1 MTYKTAEAFTCIS
14 FRKRKDHIK
23 VRKVILASK
32 SPRRL
37 ELMKK
42 ITDDFE
48 IIPAET
54 EEKTDESDPAM
65 IVMALSGSKAKEVF
79 YKKQESNDSSG
90 EGGFLVIGADTIVVH
105 DNEILGKPRDEKD
118 AFRMLKALSGD
129 VHSVYTGVTVIS
141 EEGIGSIFSFYE
153 ETLVYIKSMNDDEIN
168 AYIATGEPM
177 DKAGA
182 YGIQTEFG
190 KYVEKIDGDYD
201 NVVGLPVERLAAE
214 LKKHGLDEVI
224 TAKRRP
230 DVNDVST
237 EANKAKDKAADE
249 AADKAEDKKIA
260 KVWVAVATHKEYRMP
275 ADIMY
280 VPVFV
285 GAKLR
290 SDEELKTLPA
300 SYKRDDTGDNI
311 SEQNP
316 RFCELTALYWA
327 WKNLDSKYLGLV
339 HYRRHFRGRL
349 KPEKGDAFSEVL
361 RYREL
366 KKYLGKYSVIVPCK
380 RHYYIETL
388 EQHYAHN
395 HFINELHTARDIML
409 EKYPEYEAAYKT
421 AMNRTWGYMFN
432 MMILRR
438 DLMDDYCDWLFDI
451 LFTLTERLG
460 DSPARSSFEERY
472 AGRVSERLFNVWLEK
487 KISDGVIKPEEI
499 KEIPFMYMEKI
510 NALDKG
516 VTFLKAKFLGKK
528 PKKSF

>member
-1 MTYKTAEAFTCIS
+1 M
-14 FRKRKDHIK
+14 
-23 VRKVILASK
+23 RKVILASK

-37 ELMKK
+37 ELLKK

-48 IIPAET
+48 IIPAEND
-54 EEKTDESDPAM
+54 EKTDETDPAM
-65 IVMALSGSKAKEVF
+65 VVMALSGSKAKEVY
-79 YKKQESNDSSG
+79 YKIQEDAASSRDG
-90 EGGFLVIGADTIVVH
+90 YMIIGADTIVVH

-129 VHSVYTGVTVIS
+129 VHSVYTGVTVIT
-141 EEGIGSIFSFYE
+141 EEGIAGIFSFYE
-153 ETLVYIKSMNDDEIN
+153 ETKVYIKPMTDEEIN

-190 KYVEKIDGDYD
+190 KYIEKTEGDYD
-201 NVVGLPVERLAAE
+201 NVVGLPVERLKNE
-214 LKKHGLDEVI
+214 LTKHGFG
-224 TAKRRP
+224 
-230 DVNDVST
+230 
-237 EANKAKDKAADE
+237 
-249 AADKAEDKKIA
+249 KKKS

-275 ADIMY
+275 EDIMY

-285 GAKLR
+285 GAALK
-290 SDEELKTLPA
+290 SDEELQKLPA
-300 SYKRDDTGDNI
+300 SYKRDDSGDNI
-311 SEQNP
+311 SEENP

-339 HYRRHFRGRL
+339 HYRRHFRGRIRP
-349 KPEKGDAFSEVL
+349 KDKDAFSEVL

-366 KKYLGKYSVIVPCK
+366 KRYLGKYSVIVPRK

-395 HFINELHTARDIML
+395 HFINEMNTARDIML
-409 EKYPEYEAAYKT
+409 EKYPEYKASYET

-438 DLMDDYCDWLFDI
+438 DLMDDYCSWLFDI
-451 LFTLTERLG
+451 LFELTERLG
-460 DSPARSSFEERY
+460 DSSDRSSFEERY
-472 AGRVSERLFNVWLEK
+472 AGRVSERLFNVWLEQK
-487 KISDGVIKPEEI
+487 LHDGVIRPGEI
-499 KEIPFMYMEKI
+499 EEIPFMYMEKI
-510 NALDKG
+510 NAVDKG